1 MAKGNAKN
9 DKTISTIAYWSHR
22 ARGIGLLL
30 GFAITFWISRGED
43 LPLTDSVLRAVVGA
57 FAMSLVC
64 WWCALLVLQGVMR
77 GAAARSHTAQAGGTA
92 RSRDT
97 ATPESNQ

>member
-43 LPLTDSVLRAVVGA
+43 LPLADSVLRAVVGA

-77 GAAARSHTAQAGGTA
+77 GAAARTHGSQVGAA
-92 RSRDT
+92 RSRDGA

>member
-43 LPLTDSVLRAVVGA
+43 LPLADSV
-57 FAMSLVC
+57 
-64 WWCALLVLQGVMR
+64 
-77 GAAARSHTAQAGGTA
+77 
-92 RSRDT
+92 
-97 ATPESNQ
+97 